1 MKRFGLLLFA
11 LLLVGCYRAALAESP
26 AANVNTSPPTDP
38 VTAQLFPPD
47 LVMRHQREIALS
59 DEQRAAIRRDVERA
73 QQDMGRLSW
82 DLAAARERLV
92 AALAGA
98 SIDERRAL
106 ELANAVMELET
117 RVKHTHLTLL
127 VRIKNHLRPKQQ
139 NRLRELR

>member
-1 MKRFGLLLFA
+1 MKRYGLLLFA

-26 AANVNTSPPTDP
+26 AANVTAPPPADP
-38 VTAQLFPPD
+38 VAVQLFPPD

-59 DEQRAAIRRDVERA
+59 DEQRTAIQRDVERT
-73 QQDMGRLSW
+73 QQDMGRLAW

-98 SIDERRAL
+98 SVDERRAL

-117 RVKHTHLTLL
+117 RVKRTHLTLL
-127 VRIKNHLRPKQQ
+127 IRIKNQLRSEQQ
-139 NRLRELR
+139 QRLRELR